1 MMRASSSLSFT
12 RVSGTSTTKPSAT
25 IGSGSGGATIVRITE
40 HLVLGVIRFLSSRRN
55 STFNS
60 SINPLIIRSS
70 MFTNAMGRILN
81 NTYRVVGNIRGA
93 IRSNMYTGNIT
104 SSN

>member
-40 HLVLGVIRFLSSRRN
+40 HLVLGVIRFLNPCAPRYRRPICNKYFGNHTSRVHQFVNRDYVHN
-55 STFNS
+55 
-60 SINPLIIRSS
+60 
-70 MFTNAMGRILN
+70 G
-81 NTYRVVGNIRGA
+81 YRQTARRYSDRGDK
-93 IRSNMYTGNIT
+93 
-104 SSN
+104 